1 MDARV
6 LSRRVLMAEPAS
18 RNSKSTSCGIVSA
31 TLPKRLSAG
40 FDEWSQINK
49 IERLVGPY
57 LRASLTFSARFRSAN
72 PGGAERLHCRFSIG
86 SVAVLTSV
94 ASLPLVKVYAPE
106 PRDFARNGL
115 VDAPDMPSFKED
127 DVAFRD
133 SIGIAL

>member
-1 MDARV
+1 MAYRCTLRSQRHTDRYRDEASGGSSRHPLGSSLRDHRYPQNSRDAAPDALAMSV
-6 LSRRVLMAEPAS
+6 
-18 RNSKSTSCGIVSA
+18 
-31 TLPKRLSAG
+31 RL
-40 FDEWSQINK
+40 
-49 IERLVGPY
+49 
-57 LRASLTFSARFRSAN
+57 RSAI
-72 PGGAERLHCRFSIG
+72 PRGAERIHCRFSIG